1 MNTHIYEIINHAIN
15 ICVALPF
22 AMHIFAY
29 IICGGY
35 KKAASDIHN
44 TKKEIFRSI
53 KLRYTNSAKLG
64 IPLEDAKSYVTK
76 YLYGH
81 GGPFRVLAIIEK
93 IACFIYCLALM
104 TTVALFLRDIA
115 DASRMIAVLA
125 ASFCFF
131 IFRTS
136 FSIHRLMELTVEFSV
151 DYLDNTLKHRL
162 APERVRVAA
171 TSTPELSAN
180 TTKVTYKEDGKTTEE
195 PDTSNRIPD
204 KSYSDIIPI
213 SSKKRDVSIDIPQEN
228 ANIIEAVL
236 QEFLA

>member
-1 MNTHIYEIINHAIN
+1 MNTDIYEIINCAIN

-22 AMHIFAY
+22 AMHIFSY
-29 IICGGY
+29 IICGSY
-35 KKAASDIHN
+35 KKAACDIHN

-64 IPLEDAKSYVTK
+64 IPLEDAKSYVAK
-76 YLYGH
+76 YLYGQ

-115 DASRMIAVLA
+115 DANRMIAVLA

-131 IFRTS
+131 IFRTA

-151 DYLDNTLKHRL
+151 DYLENTLKHRL
-162 APERVRVAA
+162 SPEKVRTTA
-171 TSTPELSAN
+171 TSTPEHTAN
-180 TTKVTYKEDGKTTEE
+180 ITKVTYKEDIKATEE
-195 PDTSNRIPD
+195 PDSSNTIPD

-213 SSKKRDVSIDIPQEN
+213 SKKKRDVSIDIPQEN
-228 ANIIEAVL
+228 SDIIEAVL